1 MLILVFVVQTNRNAT
16 NFIASGLPSGLD
28 LNSTSGLIS
37 GIPTVAGSFT
47 TRLEATNQSGTFVKE
62 ILFVVTDF
70 TGWEYT
76 TTINFPGYTQP
87 STLTDF
93 PVYLEFNSSLS
104 GFSYDQFASPY
115 GYDLRFLGTNGS
127 KELFYE
133 PVMWNKE
140 GTSGFWVL
148 LSSFD
153 ENTTIQAIWGNPNA
167 IQEPSYCKNG
177 SVWSKYNAV
186 WHMDGTGLN
195 TIKESRVSAHAT
207 PYNFESLRVPGVVG
221 TALSFDGINDYVDL
235 PLSIHPQADT
245 RQFTI
250 SFWSYGGSTLSSAK
264 NTSLLESGSA
274 EGRSLNIHF
283 PYNSLLHW
291 EAGGK
296 NSYDNINKEFSGYKG
311 QWDYW
316 TFQKDID
323 SGAMY
328 AYRNGQI
335 WHEGFNKNR
344 PFDGNVESFRLGSN
358 RNGGWYWDGWLD
370 EVRMSFS
377 LESADSIL
385 ASYESQ
391 RPDGNFSGMQ
401 PVIGPPLLID
411 GQVAEGY
418 ANDSN
423 LSYFVRVFP
432 SATSFSAVG
441 LPAGILLNSATG
453 ELSGVPLQGGTYSI
467 TITASNSSGQD
478 QGVLTLSV
486 VERTGFSH
494 KVDFNCSAYTGS
506 TLEDFPLLIRLDRSV
521 TNFSL
526 KSFASK
532 DCNDLRFYDQ
542 LARELE
548 YEIDEINDLNGSLS
562 VWVKAKDFN
571 SSTLISAYWGN
582 PTMAASPPLYSGN
595 GSTWSNGFRGV
606 WHFRSFEGIEVLT
619 DSSLYRNH
627 AYDEF
632 GFGDNGI
639 VGTGRSLAGGVE
651 KFIRVPSAF
660 SMDDLHEKSFTFSTW
675 IKLDEAPPSKAENS
689 VYGSGY
695 LTNPNNTYFDDINI
709 FDTLKA
715 SGSRIMQ
722 AGPRQGLYLDGDND
736 FKNSGLGINRNDQ
749 YMTLFQAIFTPQ
761 ENGEYQFRC
770 DRKDDYATIWLDLDR
785 DGAFEQNGAF
795 GSEKLGGNGNFTSS
809 PISLVSGSNYKIAI
823 AHGEGGGGSRIRP
836 WIKTPSVDWQ
846 IIDPSDP
853 DQAGMFSVTFDSNFS
868 DIVSP
873 YIIAKHGLRE
883 RINLVGDNAVV
894 YHDLAQGEESA
905 ISSNTFYDG
914 NSRWKYVVVSVNH
927 EIGNLK
933 IFEDGNLTGSTSFT
947 AGELAKSISGQDWYF
962 GQGLVPSSFDEMR
975 LANTSRSV
983 DWIQASYLNQKPTS
997 VLPLVSTVTGSPSFT
1012 SVSSFNLSADQAF
1025 THSISVTGTPLVFTA
1040 VGLPSGIILSSIDG
1054 NLSGSPSISGQF
1066 ISTISALYAGGARA
1080 DENYT
1085 FTISPSAP
1093 DILLST
1099 PQVVNSTS
1107 LSIPY
1112 EVNSTGGEDPNV
1124 YVLADTIDQGTN
1136 FYAWSYRLALGSQG
1150 LGVGSTI
1157 LGGLAPDQSYYIRL
1171 YAENSAGFDWTGK
1184 EFSIR
1189 TQPNKEHLP
1198 STLAMWFDAT
1208 DLAADGV
1215 LPLAGQTV
1223 STWVDKSGKSRN
1235 MANPAGNPII
1245 KLDGDG
1251 GKPVVNFDGK
1261 SQMRTNYNFSGTDF
1275 NLWRNGGYSVFGV
1288 SRYTGGDSERV
1299 ISSNGHNWLF
1309 GHHGNQIGRYFF
1321 NGWVDQGFASDTK
1334 FHIFETLHEGRSVN
1348 TDPSATVWTDGIEG
1362 SYRSGGKNRS
1372 NNWNFYPGQL
1382 SFGASGTLSE
1392 ASKCQVAEFIIFEGL
1407 INEEDRLKTEGYLS
1421 HKWGISL
1428 SSTHPWANDAPS
1440 YGEEIISGNTVI
1452 IDTERT
1458 IVPTVI
1464 NRTPANLKNTTAS
1477 LTGRLVD
1484 TGLGILPTN
1493 PTGVIITS
1501 SSSTPGLS
1509 SPTIGDLNASNI
1521 SPSSANLGGS
1531 LISTGGETPIM
1542 TIVWGDEDRGAD
1554 INNLSNWDF
1563 NQSLG
1568 YSQAGPF
1575 SISVGDL
1582 QERTVYFFR
1591 LAVSNSVRSFMSSQ
1605 VGVFVTESST
1615 SLSPSSVLWLDAND
1629 SSASSS
1635 IWLDKSGNSNDA
1647 NKQGSPS
1654 LVTNA
1659 QNGLPV
1665 MRYSGTNGQYHSFTN
1680 FTDIRT
1686 VFWVFKRSGGYWP
1699 LLGDNNTYHFHSNGA
1714 NDLVHSRHASANVR
1728 NGNFAKNG
1736 ITVFSDEP
1744 MPNSMSILS
1753 LRTLGNVEAS
1763 NFSSDRNINGRYAN
1777 GDLAELIIYNV
1788 ALSDSQIREREGYLA
1803 HKWGLQGDLPTDH
1816 PYQNYHM
1823 TEAPVITSS
1832 NSSTA
1837 NIGVGY
1843 NFQITTNISTPSF
1856 SSYNLPTGLTCS
1868 NSGLITG
1875 TPIIGGNYKVSLI
1888 AQNSILLRSFD
1899 S

>member
-1 MLILVFVVQTNRNAT
+1 
-16 NFIASGLPSGLD
+16 
-28 LNSTSGLIS
+28 
-37 GIPTVAGSFT
+37 
-47 TRLEATNQSGTFVKE
+47 
-62 ILFVVTDF
+62 
-70 TGWEYT
+70 
-76 TTINFPGYTQP
+76 
-87 STLTDF
+87 
-93 PVYLEFNSSLS
+93 
-104 GFSYDQFASPY
+104 
-115 GYDLRFLGTNGS
+115 
-127 KELFYE
+127 
-133 PVMWNKE
+133 
-140 GTSGFWVL
+140 
-148 LSSFD
+148 
-153 ENTTIQAIWGNPNA
+153 
-167 IQEPSYCKNG
+167 
-177 SVWSKYNAV
+177 
-186 WHMDGTGLN
+186 
-195 TIKESRVSAHAT
+195 
-207 PYNFESLRVPGVVG
+207 
-221 TALSFDGINDYVDL
+221 

-391 RPDGNFSGMQ
+391 RPGGNFSGMQ

-432 SATSFSAVG
+432 SATIFSAVG

-486 VERTGFSH
+486 VEQTGFSH
-494 KVDFNCSAYTGS
+494 KVDFNCSAYTGT

-914 NSRWKYVVVSVNH
+914 NPIWKYVVVSVNH

-962 GQGLVPSSFDEMR
+962 GQGLVPSS
-975 LANTSRSV
+975 
-983 DWIQASYLNQKPTS
+983 
-997 VLPLVSTVTGSPSFT
+997 
-1012 SVSSFNLSADQAF
+1012 
-1025 THSISVTGTPLVFTA
+1025 
-1040 VGLPSGIILSSIDG
+1040 
-1054 NLSGSPSISGQF
+1054 
-1066 ISTISALYAGGARA
+1066 
-1080 DENYT
+1080 
-1085 FTISPSAP
+1085 
-1093 DILLST
+1093 
-1099 PQVVNSTS
+1099 
-1107 LSIPY
+1107 
-1112 EVNSTGGEDPNV
+1112 
-1124 YVLADTIDQGTN
+1124 
-1136 FYAWSYRLALGSQG
+1136 
-1150 LGVGSTI
+1150 
-1157 LGGLAPDQSYYIRL
+1157 
-1171 YAENSAGFDWTGK
+1171 
-1184 EFSIR
+1184 
-1189 TQPNKEHLP
+1189 
-1198 STLAMWFDAT
+1198 
-1208 DLAADGV
+1208 
-1215 LPLAGQTV
+1215 
-1223 STWVDKSGKSRN
+1223 
-1235 MANPAGNPII
+1235 
-1245 KLDGDG
+1245 
-1251 GKPVVNFDGK
+1251 
-1261 SQMRTNYNFSGTDF
+1261 
-1275 NLWRNGGYSVFGV
+1275 
-1288 SRYTGGDSERV
+1288 
-1299 ISSNGHNWLF
+1299 
-1309 GHHGNQIGRYFF
+1309 
-1321 NGWVDQGFASDTK
+1321 
-1334 FHIFETLHEGRSVN
+1334 
-1348 TDPSATVWTDGIEG
+1348 
-1362 SYRSGGKNRS
+1362 
-1372 NNWNFYPGQL
+1372 
-1382 SFGASGTLSE
+1382 
-1392 ASKCQVAEFIIFEGL
+1392 
-1407 INEEDRLKTEGYLS
+1407 
-1421 HKWGISL
+1421 
-1428 SSTHPWANDAPS
+1428 
-1440 YGEEIISGNTVI
+1440 
-1452 IDTERT
+1452 
-1458 IVPTVI
+1458 
-1464 NRTPANLKNTTAS
+1464 
-1477 LTGRLVD
+1477 
-1484 TGLGILPTN
+1484 
-1493 PTGVIITS
+1493 
-1501 SSSTPGLS
+1501 
-1509 SPTIGDLNASNI
+1509 
-1521 SPSSANLGGS
+1521 
-1531 LISTGGETPIM
+1531 
-1542 TIVWGDEDRGAD
+1542 
-1554 INNLSNWDF
+1554 
-1563 NQSLG
+1563 
-1568 YSQAGPF
+1568 
-1575 SISVGDL
+1575 
-1582 QERTVYFFR
+1582 
-1591 LAVSNSVRSFMSSQ
+1591 
-1605 VGVFVTESST
+1605 
-1615 SLSPSSVLWLDAND
+1615 
-1629 SSASSS
+1629 
-1635 IWLDKSGNSNDA
+1635 
-1647 NKQGSPS
+1647 
-1654 LVTNA
+1654 
-1659 QNGLPV
+1659 
-1665 MRYSGTNGQYHSFTN
+1665 
-1680 FTDIRT
+1680 
-1686 VFWVFKRSGGYWP
+1686 
-1699 LLGDNNTYHFHSNGA
+1699 
-1714 NDLVHSRHASANVR
+1714 
-1728 NGNFAKNG
+1728 
-1736 ITVFSDEP
+1736 
-1744 MPNSMSILS
+1744 
-1753 LRTLGNVEAS
+1753 
-1763 NFSSDRNINGRYAN
+1763 
-1777 GDLAELIIYNV
+1777 
-1788 ALSDSQIREREGYLA
+1788 
-1803 HKWGLQGDLPTDH
+1803 
-1816 PYQNYHM
+1816 
-1823 TEAPVITSS
+1823 
-1832 NSSTA
+1832 
-1837 NIGVGY
+1837 
-1843 NFQITTNISTPSF
+1843 
-1856 SSYNLPTGLTCS
+1856 
-1868 NSGLITG
+1868 
-1875 TPIIGGNYKVSLI
+1875 
-1888 AQNSILLRSFD
+1888 
-1899 S
+1899 